1 MAQWEACALPI
12 EDTTFKDLIAKTEP
26 TLGGEQRANV
36 TTAFH
41 FICLLHLANEKD
53 LKIENP
59 AYGDFTNLLITQRDP
74 DEIVLESHDSPDEA
88 KAKAATKRP
97 AATAKKMAAP
107 KSKGK
112 GKGKKATKAAVEEDE
127 NAPVDVM
134 A

>member
-1 MAQWEACALPI
+1 MNVNQFTLPTPACKRCITLRRPS
-12 EDTTFKDLIAKTEP
+12 AKSSP
-26 TLGGEQRANV
+26 
-36 TTAFH
+36 
-41 FICLLHLANEKD
+41 EKD